1 VIFLRPVLAQY
12 SAEGKE
18 LTSVQLM
25 TFMTSVSRSVL
36 LLSHYICMASNMV
49 YTAVGSF
56 NLNAW
61 AFGFSEKFGAPCL
74 KYAET
79 YLKIT
84 KENKQV
90 IVP

>member
-1 VIFLRPVLAQY
+1 
-12 SAEGKE
+12 
-18 LTSVQLM
+18 
-25 TFMTSVSRSVL
+25 
-36 LLSHYICMASNMV
+36 MASNMV